1 MDVVDQDD
9 DPLDVVDQDDDPLDV
24 VDQDDDPLDVVVQD
38 DDPLDVVDQDDH
50 PPMDVVDL
58 GVAVVSDVAP
68 GAVVKSSTLVLQL
81 LLCCF

>member
-24 VDQDDDPLDVVVQD
+24 VDLD
-38 DDPLDVVDQDDH
+38 
-50 PPMDVVDL
+50 
-58 GVAVVSDVAP
+58 VAVVTDVAP